1 MLVFGVLCYA
11 GEMIK
16 KGKLISNG
24 IVLATHEKDTIAVLI
39 NLGCDIELIK
49 PSLTKYVKTGD
60 FVMLGLVWE
69 MKSPAGGSRST
80 MEHIFQKA
88 ARQAHNLIIDLRR
101 TKIQDRNAI
110 NSLEKVFT
118 TSRSVRNLWIIDK
131 REKIIKLKK

>member
-1 MLVFGVLCYA
+1 MLCWRND
-11 GEMIK
+11 K
-16 KGKLISNG
+16 KG
-24 IVLATHEKDTIAVLI
+24 
-39 NLGCDIELIK
+39 IELIK

-60 FVMLGLVWE
+60 FAMLGLVWE
-69 MKSPAGGSRST
+69 MKSPTGGSRST

-118 TSRSVRNLWIIDK
+118 TSRSVRNL
-131 REKIIKLKK
+131 